1 MATINEAINQLSTG
15 NADLAGLSALSLDQR
30 ITFTQYIR
38 YVLPLDG
45 YVFWLRT
52 QSTKIAGSLHV
63 SIDKRQEETFTNAV
77 NRVVFS
83 TGTEVQVFNNISPD
97 TIWIGE
103 WNNQKFAFTRS
114 DGIYDP
120 AGVFY
125 YMGDAVY
132 SDMLSQLV
140 DVGDQLDPTTLVVSN
155 SLPLWLSLKAY
166 TPVWLLPAN
175 PLITLYPSFAVP
187 DNLPPPY
194 GVVHIEP
201 SGTRALQAI
210 PNLGPVHPIGRA
222 VMGTISGTDPS
233 ATHWQLTADLV
244 RITLVGTTNQQ
255 ALDFQDL
262 VNRYSYD
269 QDLMGLMNMPIFR
282 DDKRNQAELG
292 ILAMMKTAE
301 FEISY
306 YQARVNDVARQLL
319 LSATET
325 LIPTDFL
332 PS

>member
-1 MATINEAINQLSTG
+1 LATINEAVNQLSTG
-15 NADLAGLSALSLDQR
+15 NADLAGLSALSLDQS

-52 QSTKIAGSLHV
+52 QSTTIPGSLHV
-63 SIDKRQEETFTNAV
+63 SIDKRQEETLTNAV

-83 TGTEVQVFNNISPD
+83 TGTAVQQFNDISPD
-97 TIWIGE
+97 RIWIGE

-120 AGVFY
+120 AGIFY

-155 SLPLWLSLKAY
+155 SLPLWLSLKSY
-166 TPVWLLPAN
+166 IPIWLVPPN

-222 VMGTISGTDPS
+222 AMGTLSGTALS
-233 ATHWQLTADLV
+233 TTHWQLTADMV
-244 RITLVGTTNQQ
+244 RITLIGTTNQQ

-269 QDLMGLMNMPIFR
+269 QDLMGLMNTPVFR
-282 DDKRNQAELG
+282 DDKRKQAELG

-301 FEISY
+301 FEVSY
-306 YQARVNDVARQLL
+306 YQNRVDDVARQLL

-325 LIPTDFL
+325 FIPTDFAI
-332 PS
+332 S